1 MRKLQETCEQVQ
13 QRANVLE
20 VRIKDLKLEALAAKK
35 ANNTRGAMLK
45 MKQIKQYE
53 GDLIKLDGQL
63 LMLDQQRAMIEGSQ
77 FDKQVFTGLD

>member
-13 QRANVLE
+13 LRAKVLE
-20 VRIKDLKLEALAAKK
+20 ERIKDLKLEALAAKK

-53 GDLIKLDGQL
+53 SDLVKLDGQL